1 MTNEQKI
8 LLGKNIRLYRTK
20 LGLSAT
26 ELATKAKVA
35 KSSLSDWEH
44 GRTQP
49 STDALFRLCNVLNC
63 NIADLLSAEVIGD
76 LKTINISNEF
86 TPITKVKI
94 PVLGTVA
101 CGQPIYADEHL
112 ECYVDAIDSIH
123 PDFALWAKGDSMID
137 ARINDGDL
145 IFVKKQE
152 MVENGEI
159 AVILIND
166 EVTLKKVFYE
176 PNKNRIMLMP
186 ANKNYQPFIYE
197 GEELNNIHILG
208 KAIAFQSNL

>member
-1 MTNEQKI
+1 MDKVKDRI
-8 LLGKNIRLYRTK
+8 LTLLQEKNISKAELQKLSGLKKSTLYNVFDKKTNTDNLNLETLK
-20 LGLSAT
+20 SIA
-26 ELATKAKVA
+26 KA
-35 KSSLSDWEH
+35 L
-44 GRTQP
+44 
-49 STDALFRLCNVLNC
+49 NV
-63 NIADLLSAEVIGD
+63 
-76 LKTINISNEF
+76 TIDYLIYGKENPFVDF
-86 TPITKVKI
+86 TSIKKITVPI
-94 PVLGTVA
+94 LGTVA
-101 CGQPIYADEHL
+101 CGKPIYAEEHL
-112 ECYVDAIDSIH
+112 ECYVESIGNIH
-123 PDFALWAKGDSMID
+123 PDFALWAKGDSMVE

-145 IFVKKQE
+145 VFVKKQE

-208 KAIAFQSNL
+208 KAVAFQSNL

>member
-8 LLGKNIRLYRTK
+8 LLGKNIKFIRTK
-20 LGLSAT
+20 LGMSAT
-26 ELATKAKVA
+26 MLAEKAKVA

-49 STDALFRLCNVLNC
+49 STDALFRICNVLNC
-63 NIADLLSAEVIGD
+63 DVTELLSADVVGD
-76 LKTINISNEF
+76 IKKIDMLNNFI
-86 TPITKVKI
+86 PITKITV

-101 CGQPIYADEHL
+101 CGKPIYAEEHL
-112 ECYVDAIDSIH
+112 ECYVDTINTVH
-123 PDFALWAKGDSMID
+123 PDFALWAKGDSMVE

-145 IFVKKQE
+145 VFVKKQE

-159 AVILIND
+159 AVVLIND

-208 KAIAFQSNL
+208 KAVAFQSNL

>member
-8 LLGKNIRLYRTK
+8 LLGKNIRLFRTK

-26 ELATKAKVA
+26 ELANKAKVA

-49 STDALFRLCNVLNC
+49 STDALFRICSVLNC
-63 NIADLLSAEVIGD
+63 NVTDLLSSEVVGEI
-76 LKTINISNEF
+76 KTLNLANDF
-86 TPITKVKI
+86 TPITKIKV

-101 CGQPIYADEHL
+101 CGQPIFAEEHL
-112 ECYVDAIDSIH
+112 ECYVDAIGNIQA
-123 PDFALWAKGDSMID
+123 DFALWAKGDSMIE
-137 ARINDGDL
+137 ARIFDGDL

-159 AVILIND
+159 AVVLIDD
-166 EVTLKKVFYE
+166 EVTLKKVLYE
-176 PNKNRIMLMP
+176 PEKSRLMLLP
-186 ANKNYQPFIYE
+186 ANKNYLPLIYE
-197 GEELNNIHILG
+197 GEDLNKIRILG
-208 KAIAFQSNL
+208 KAVAFQSNL

>member
-1 MTNEQKI
+1 MSEISQRIRMLRQKYNI
-8 LLGKNIRLYRTK
+8 SIDDLANKIGKNRATIYRYENGDIENMPTSILK
-20 LGLSAT
+20 PLAEALHTTPEYLMGWDVNRANKIDIVPLS
-26 ELATKAKVA
+26 KIK
-35 KSSLSDWEH
+35 
-44 GRTQP
+44 
-49 STDALFRLCNVLNC
+49 
-63 NIADLLSAEVIGD
+63 
-76 LKTINISNEF
+76 
-86 TPITKVKI
+86 IT
-94 PVLGTVA
+94 VLGTVA
-101 CGQPIYADEHL
+101 CGKPIYAEEHL
-112 ECYVDAIDSIH
+112 ECYVDTIGNIK

-137 ARINDGDL
+137 ARIYDGDL
-145 IFVKKQE
+145 VFVKKQE

-159 AVILIND
+159 AVVLVND